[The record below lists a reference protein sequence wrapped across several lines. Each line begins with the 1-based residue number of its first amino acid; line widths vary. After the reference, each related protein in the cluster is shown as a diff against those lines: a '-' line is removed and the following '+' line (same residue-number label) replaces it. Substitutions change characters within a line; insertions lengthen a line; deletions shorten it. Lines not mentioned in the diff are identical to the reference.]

1 MASKF
6 IMLSDDDCTVVR
18 LDSIIWAYLDMRTSN
33 RNVLMVRINNDVT
46 LNVDYKKDIAKA
58 KKDLLRIS
66 KEGVCDEEETN

>member
-33 RNVLMVRINNDVT
+33 RNVLMIRINNDVT
-46 LNVDYKKDIAKA
+46 LNVDYKKDVAKA